1 MIPKRI
7 ERKDFLRN
15 AEELAPWLLGKII
28 CRRSGDNVIRARI
41 TETECYLGESDTACH
56 ASKGKTKRNT
66 PMYSLGGHLYVYL
79 CYGIHS
85 LINIVSGEENSP
97 EAVLIRGVGGA
108 NGPGKASKLLKIDT
122 SLTGYD
128 LTLGNEVW
136 LENDGLTV
144 EHEVAPRVGIDYA
157 SEKDR
162 NRLWRFIS
170 KAKP

>member
-1 MIPKRI
+1 MVV
-7 ERKDFLRN
+7 KDLFKKS
-15 AEELAPWLLGKII
+15 ATEVAPRLVGMLL
-28 CRRSGDNVIRARI
+28 CRRLADGSVIKARI
-41 TETECYLGESDTACH
+41 TETECYYGEEDTACH
-56 ASKGKTKRNT
+56 AHKGRTART
-66 PMYSLGGHLYVYL
+66 DVMYLEGGRAYVYL